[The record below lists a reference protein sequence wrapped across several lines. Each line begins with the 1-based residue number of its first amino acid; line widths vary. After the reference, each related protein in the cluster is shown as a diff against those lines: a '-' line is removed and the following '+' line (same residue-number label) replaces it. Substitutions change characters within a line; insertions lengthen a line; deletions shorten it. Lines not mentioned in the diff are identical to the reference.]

1 MNNKLPVQIGQL
13 ALRYPFCAI
22 CLILSVL
29 FVGASW
35 WIRLDLNDLEAQQ
48 QKSAREGDIMLKAIA
63 RGSQLRTEL
72 TAARAATQRITENLV
87 VEKNI
92 PQNFWYFY
100 KLEQDTRVKL
110 LELLQRPPSL
120 QDFDAPTTYKR
131 VPYSLRLTGSFRSA
145 VAYLQRLETG
155 SHFGRINSFLLQRQD
170 PKSSDVSL
178 QLNLD
183 LLGFP

>member
-1 MNNKLPVQIGQL
+1 MNKQFLVQLGQL
-13 ALRYPFCAI
+13 ALRYPFCAA
-22 CLILSVL
+22 CLVLSIL
-29 FVGASW
+29 FAGASQ
-35 WIRLDLNDLEAQQ
+35 WIRLDLRDLEALQ
-48 QKSAREGDIMLKAIA
+48 QKRAREGDVMLKAIA

-72 TAARAATQRITENLV
+72 TVARTATQRITENLV

-92 PQNFWYFY
+92 PENFWYFY
-100 KLEQDTRVKL
+100 KIEQDTRVKL
-110 LELLQRPPSL
+110 TELLQRPASL
-120 QDFDAPTTYKR
+120 QDGDAPTTYKR
-131 VPYSLRLTGSFRSA
+131 VPYSLKLTGSFRSA

-155 SHFGRINSFLLQRQD
+155 SHFGRINSFQLQRQD